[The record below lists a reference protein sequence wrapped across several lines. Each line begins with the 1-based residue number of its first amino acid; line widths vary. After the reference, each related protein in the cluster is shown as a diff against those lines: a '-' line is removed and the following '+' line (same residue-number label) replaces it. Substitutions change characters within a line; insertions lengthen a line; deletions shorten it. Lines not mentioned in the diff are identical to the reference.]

1 MTDFSAIDNIL
12 VTFGSHQEADAQKQL
27 IDSYGGFLDELD
39 PLFTDPINKDTLKA
53 DVVDQIKALIIKELI
68 VPVAIDTDDL
78 AIIASIVREC
88 PFKVSHS
95 GLPSTRLTKRS
106 FEAALKGTLSSP
118 GSPNTVEIS
127 ISLKSRHFPLAGC
140 SFLDWGVFSKAPYT
154 MSPPTA
160 AIAGVTGAVIPGP
173 PTVIAAEMKEA
184 FTDAITAALVGVT
197 GAVTPGPP
205 TISFADVTAA
215 FSSAIP
221 GVAGNTDAR
230 AAYDDSKA
238 NKIVLRSLIEKHCD
252 SGFRYHVDPPDRLFM
267 KEGTLFLLNTDQN
280 EKGSIGFSDGP
291 SLSLERCHPKPT
303 KPINCRTTKKG

>member
-160 AIAGVTGAVIPGP
+160 A
-173 PTVIAAEMKEA
+173 EMKEA
-184 FTDAITAALVGVT
+184 FTDAITAAIVGVT
-197 GAVTPGPP
+197 G
-205 TISFADVTAA
+205 
-215 FSSAIP
+215 
-221 GVAGNTDAR
+221 
-230 AAYDDSKA
+230 
-238 NKIVLRSLIEKHCD
+238 
-252 SGFRYHVDPPDRLFM
+252 
-267 KEGTLFLLNTDQN
+267 
-280 EKGSIGFSDGP
+280 P
-291 SLSLERCHPKPT
+291 SHLDLQLTWTSNYYSR
-303 KPINCRTTKKG
+303 